1 MIRFISILFRV
12 DTLMNKLLLAL
23 QGFEDLGPLQEI
35 NMTEEKS
42 DCVEAWLKESVCPVV
57 EELVDLKTFQSN
69 TIWSA
74 SHLSKG
80 VETRERKL
88 VEDVDDC
95 LVKFAVQLEA
105 CFPYI
110 YQARIPIRHLND
122 IRFIAQRRWF
132 DLVHAEDFY
141 QPTQQLLLEES
152 NNQHINNFRNY
163 KQNRTPG
170 DHVCDSMFVRI
181 KYWKEILEKIY
192 KLFFATIR
200 INDEQ
205 SMKEFSS
212 LIDCVTQLDS
222 SVKELQ
228 KVCLKSTQKT
238 LRDACTTLSLIYL
251 SYADRPELNWLV
263 EDSSE
268 VEVRSR
274 IFRSTVARPPG
285 EIQHVE
291 KQLDG
296 TLKLIKQEPASLCDP
311 AVIRKVAQAL
321 MDIKSIYE
329 VPDSPEDLIDWAC
342 SQSRLVLVDHSPR
355 QVFWD
360 GEPIVQK
367 WDTEA
372 VQWNLLWILAYN
384 PGIAVDKEMLHQPQG
399 QKINSRRSRLKKLL
413 ADCIELNDLI
423 TTVYAQGYR
432 LELKSDD
439 ITLLESDGLGGLNR
453 VPTRKSNSINS

>member
-1 MIRFISILFRV
+1 
-12 DTLMNKLLLAL
+12 MNKLLLAL

>member
-1 MIRFISILFRV
+1 
-12 DTLMNKLLLAL
+12 MNKLLLAL

-42 DCVEAWLKESVCPVV
+42 DLIEAWLKESVCPVV
-57 EELVDLKTFQSN
+57 EELVDLTTFQSN
-69 TIWSA
+69 TLWSA

-80 VETRERKL
+80 TETRERKL
-88 VEDVDDC
+88 VEYVDDC

-105 CFPYI
+105 CFPYV
-110 YQARIPIRHLND
+110 YQARIPIHHIND

-141 QPTQQLLLEES
+141 QPTQQLLLEDF
-152 NNQHINNFRNY
+152 NNQHTNNFRNY

-205 SMKEFSS
+205 SRKEFSS

-228 KVCLKSTQKT
+228 KVCLKSKQKT

-251 SYADRPELNWLV
+251 SYADRPELNWLE
-263 EDSSE
+263 EDSNN
-268 VEVRSR
+268 VEVKSQF
-274 IFRSTVARPPG
+274 FRRTVVRPPG

-296 TLKLIKQEPASLCDP
+296 TFKLIKKEPASLCDP

-321 MDIKSIYE
+321 MDIKPIYE
-329 VPDSPEDLIDWAC
+329 VPDSPEALIDWAC
-342 SQSRLVLVDHSPR
+342 SQARLVLVDHSPR
-355 QVFWD
+355 EVFWD
-360 GEPIVQK
+360 GEPVDSDWDTHPAK
-367 WDTEA
+367 WDLFWA
-372 VQWNLLWILAYN
+372 LANGPGSVVDQGMLSN
-384 PGIAVDKEMLHQPQG
+384 PHSQSL
-399 QKINSRRSRLKKLL
+399 RSTRNRLKVS
-413 ADCIELNDLI
+413 LNGCEALNQLI
-423 TTVYAQGYR
+423 KTVRGQGYC
-432 LELKSDD
+432 LELDSND
-439 ITLLESDGLGGLNR
+439 IILLESDGLGGLNI
-453 VPTRKSNSINS
+453 VPTRKSRSINS

>member
-1 MIRFISILFRV
+1 
-12 DTLMNKLLLAL
+12 MNKLLLAL

-274 IFRSTVARPPG
+274 IFRSTVVRPPG